1 MGLEIPEPLKEIQKL
16 ISELTGV
23 ENVRNVVIK
32 ALDSGVKPAD
42 IVNAMSEG
50 LGVVGD
56 RYEKGEYFLSELIMA
71 GIIAVEVTNLL
82 KPRLERLTDKPF
94 GKVVIGTVKGDLHD
108 IGKNIVIA
116 MLSSRGFNV
125 IDLGI
130 DVPSEKFVEAV
141 KKEKPHILAMTCLLT
156 AAMDE
161 MRKVIEELGKFGLRE
176 NLKVMV
182 GGRPL
187 SSQFAES
194 IGADAY
200 GSNAVEAV
208 KIAKAL
214 VGKGSP

>member
-1 MGLEIPEPLKEIQKL
+1 MGLDIHEPLKEIQNL

-32 ALDSGVKPAD
+32 ALDSGVKPGD

-50 LGVVGD
+50 LEVVGD

-71 GIIAVEVTNLL
+71 GIIASEVTNLL
-82 KPRLERLTDKPF
+82 KPHLERLTDKPV
-94 GKVVIGTVKGDLHD
+94 GKIVIGTVKGDLHD

-176 NLKVMV
+176 NLKIMV

-187 SSQFAES
+187 SPQFAES

-200 GSNAVEAV
+200 GGNAVEAV

-214 VGKGSP
+214 VGRGSP